1 VENEGG
7 LFRNSAKLLAAIA
20 DCRPASMDVG
30 VDIMGWA
37 PVRLGQIEKVLAT
50 LPPLSGP

>member
-1 VENEGG
+1 
-7 LFRNSAKLLAAIA
+7 
-20 DCRPASMDVG
+20 MDVG

-50 LPPLSGP
+50 LPLLVDPERTDGLDTGRVLEP